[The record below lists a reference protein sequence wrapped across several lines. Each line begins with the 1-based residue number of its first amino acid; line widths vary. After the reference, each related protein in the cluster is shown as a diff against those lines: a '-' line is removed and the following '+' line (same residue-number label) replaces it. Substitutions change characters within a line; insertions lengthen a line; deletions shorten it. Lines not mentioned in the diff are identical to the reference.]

1 MEPDSSSNVWGV
13 RRLRQYLHDIPFT
26 IYTPRLWN
34 TTSNRGTQ
42 RTAEQDLAHTGSTTR
57 HLRMRTLSDLNKD
70 VVYFISR
77 HDHRGLYTPLPE
89 PQLFLGLSEP
99 TPLSS
104 EMCRHDCCVQSGVE
118 LVQTAAGMI
127 NFVQLIIKWFVL

>member
-1 MEPDSSSNVWGV
+1 MFGVCADSVSTCMTY
-13 RRLRQYLHDIPFT
+13 RLRYIHLVFGIPRQ
-26 IYTPRLWN
+26 IAERN
-34 TTSNRGTQ
+34 VQ

-70 VVYFISR
+70 VVYFVSR

-89 PQLFLGLSEP
+89 LQLFLGLSEP

-104 EMCRHDCCVQSGVE
+104 EMCRHDCCVQSGVQ
-118 LVQTAAGMI
+118 LVRTAAGMI
-127 NFVQLIIKWFVL
+127 NFVQLIIE